1 METANQI
8 LFNKLSLNQKI
19 LALLVIE
26 VFGFIA
32 VALVAFTQVYTVG
45 DETKQMSSIT
55 IPLIESVNT
64 IDENVYK
71 QSLSVK
77 ELFITVSQI
86 VNQDSEKTSFYDKYN
101 QLLANDTIRTE
112 FLIAN
117 QKLKKS
123 IADTESFI
131 KIVNS
136 EVKADIDII
145 SAHQEKLLSELY

>member
-1 METANQI
+1 MA
-8 LFNKLSLNQKI
+8 
-19 LALLVIE
+19 IE

-55 IPLIESVNT
+55 IPLIESVNS

-71 QSLSVK
+71 QNITVK

-101 QLLANDTIRTE
+101 QLLENDTIRTE
-112 FLIAN
+112 FLLAN

-136 EVKADIDII
+136 GSKADIDII
-145 SAHQEKLLSELY
+145 SSHQ